1 MYVSALVGAPYVPPP
16 TPHPPPCPKPQE
28 FSSGDR
34 VRVQLDEEIFKM
46 MQEGH
51 GGWNDQMVEVCSFCP
66 TFLWFPLVG
75 WLISGVI
82 WGTTYPI
89 EFW

>member
-1 MYVSALVGAPYVPPP
+1 MYVSAHVGAPYVPPP
-16 TPHPPPCPKPQE
+16 PPPLPPCPKPQE

-66 TFLWFPLVG
+66 SFLWFPSVG
-75 WLISGVI
+75 G
-82 WGTTYPI
+82 
-89 EFW
+89 

>member
-16 TPHPPPCPKPQE
+16 TPPPPPCTKPQE

-51 GGWNDQMVEVCSFCP
+51 GGWNDQMVEVCSFYP

-82 WGTTYPI
+82 WGTT
-89 EFW
+89 